1 MKPQNKT
8 QKNRPPPKN
17 QTGKNRPRITLGKVE
32 K

>member
-8 QKNRPPPKN
+8 QKNRPPSKN
-17 QTGKNRPRITLGKVE
+17 QTGKSRPRIILGKVE

>member
-8 QKNRPPPKN
+8 QKTRPPPKN